1 MPLKAPPYVAPVPT
15 WTGWHIGAN
24 GGGTWNSLNTG
35 ATDIG
40 PDGFF
45 AVANQAAVTGGATR
59 SINTSGG
66 LAGGQFGYLYQA
78 GPAIFGVEAGFDWS
92 GLRGSTHNGPT
103 TYPVTPGSNF
113 SWNLQAKQDWLFTFL
128 GRVGVDAGNW
138 YPYLTGGLAV
148 AHQSYSAN
156 FIDTFYP
163 TNNTFTFGNTTA
175 GFAPVPA
182 PRSVWRII
190 GCCAANISTWNS
202 TASAAMD

>member
-1 MPLKAPPYVAPVPT
+1 
-15 WTGWHIGAN
+15 
-24 GGGTWNSLNTG
+24 
-35 ATDIG
+35 
-40 PDGFF
+40 
-45 AVANQAAVTGGATR
+45 VANQAAVTGGATR